1 MFCAILQIVII
12 NSVQNRKKMNCLKVL
27 ENDPN
32 QAETRGD
39 LTLERR
45 EPHKAI
51 SIYAAF
57 HARAISSLC
66 GVLGHFRESSSRK
79 LQSYWLEDSK
89 DECWTC
95 QSGWKLKRGGGESQ
109 KERNLSEKSPHSSP
123 WLTLKPWNSGWDSK
137 KPTGKTIAG
146 ILRKRDFFFFFLKWP

>member
-1 MFCAILQIVII
+1 
-12 NSVQNRKKMNCLKVL
+12 MNCLKVL

-79 LQSYWLEDSK
+79 LQSYWLEDSE
-89 DECWTC
+89 DEYWTC
-95 QSGWKLKRGGGESQ
+95 QSGWKLKRGGG
-109 KERNLSEKSPHSSP
+109 N
-123 WLTLKPWNSGWDSK
+123 
-137 KPTGKTIAG
+137 
-146 ILRKRDFFFFFLKWP
+146 LRKKGTIVRRAPTPVLG

>member
-1 MFCAILQIVII
+1 M
-12 NSVQNRKKMNCLKVL
+12 KVL

-51 SIYAAF
+51 SIYAAS

-79 LQSYWLEDSK
+79 LQSYGLEDSK
-89 DECWTC
+89 DEYWTC
-95 QSGWKLKRGGGESQ
+95 QSGWKLKG
-109 KERNLSEKSPHSSP
+109 RNPRKKRTIVGRAPTSNP
-123 WLTLKPWNSGWDSK
+123 WLTLKP
-137 KPTGKTIAG
+137 
-146 ILRKRDFFFFFLKWP
+146 